1 MAKRWFQSVDL
12 EIDEAGKPTFESA
25 LEALAALIANGRLK
39 VDAAGVTLTA
49 DLIDLDVDAITGAPP
64 GNATLADLAARLLS
78 SVGASAADHL
88 YGIDMGT
95 SYVLDALTADGPS
108 MGLADYLAAIFGNT
122 GEVWPSPFFAS
133 VSGATI
139 ADLLFDSGS
148 SDSVAGLLGR
158 GPGSGY
164 TISQLLE
171 DVAIALNPLGGAYRD
186 GSGWGENSSL
196 RVVSGDGAGA
206 EKVAT
211 EFTLYQVA
219 NSLIGGPYSDGLAQM
234 MMGPWQPSGSYE
246 GDMEPGAIL
255 AGGLFGGPYATS
267 VARKLTAY
275 NQYVM
280 DQDLGDFLADA
291 LCTSGAGIRL
301 ADLLADPNS
310 GGSVFVDGMGRPVF
324 RDSTYG
330 QSAGDWLA
338 EIGMALQNSGSVY
351 VADLLTAHGPNIGL
365 ADYLADMFG
374 FGGQYGRNPLYL
386 AGPDLSV
393 AELIGELLSNV
404 SGGSPLYMPGPM
416 LSLGEGLQSAFFNDP
431 YLGSPLFYNS
441 SGSPMLGRVSIGEL
455 IGDLVSGEA
464 NLVQSPLYTAG
475 GTSLADLLY
484 SISNGTSVADSLNH
498 PLGTVAD
505 LITFGMQNWVTGLWL
520 PDMLQ
525 GDLGDTVASLL
536 SQGTN
541 DSHTWST
548 LTGPGATAAYSLN
561 YAARDHIL
569 SATVANINTS
579 VTVRLE
585 GTIDGTNFFPMAAD
599 LAITANGT
607 QAIQVGGQGGVTAV
621 RGNFVSEDGGTAA
634 TVTFKYRGTR

>member
-122 GEVWPSPFFAS
+122 GEVWPTPFFTSAAS
-133 VSGATI
+133 VSI
-139 ADLLFDSGS
+139 ADLLFDVASGA
-148 SDSVAGLLGR
+148 SVADLLAR

-219 NSLIGGPYSDGLAQM
+219 NSLIGGPSSDGLAQM

-255 AGGLFGGPYATS
+255 AGGLFGGPFATS

-324 RDSTYG
+324 RDSTFG

-338 EIGMALQNSGSVY
+338 EIGMALQNGSSVY
-351 VADLLTAHGPNIGL
+351 LADLLTAHGPNVGL

-374 FGGQYGRNPLYL
+374 FGGQYGNNPLYMV
-386 AGPDLSV
+386 GPDMSV
-393 AELIGELLSNV
+393 AELIGELLFNV
-404 SGGSPLYMPGPM
+404 AGGSPLYMPGPM

-484 SISNGTSVADSLNH
+484 QPYLGLPVSDMLSNAMGGVADHVYNGLHNSWS
-498 PLGTVAD
+498 
-505 LITFGMQNWVTGLWL
+505 GMWV

-525 GDLGDTVASLL
+525 TAMGDTVASLL
-536 SQGTN
+536 ANGTGCAN
-541 DSHTWST
+541 NWSV
-548 LTGPGATAAYSLN
+548 LTAPGAASSYELPIWAS
-561 YAARDHIL
+561 DHVL
-569 SATVANINTS
+569 AVTVASINTD
-579 VTVRLE
+579 VTVRFE
-585 GTIDGTNFFPMAAD
+585 GSLDGTNWFPLAAD
-599 LAITANGT
+599 LVITANGT
-607 QAIQVGGQGGVTAV
+607 QAIAASGTVPAYV
-621 RGNFVSEDGGTAA
+621 RGNFVSETGGTAA